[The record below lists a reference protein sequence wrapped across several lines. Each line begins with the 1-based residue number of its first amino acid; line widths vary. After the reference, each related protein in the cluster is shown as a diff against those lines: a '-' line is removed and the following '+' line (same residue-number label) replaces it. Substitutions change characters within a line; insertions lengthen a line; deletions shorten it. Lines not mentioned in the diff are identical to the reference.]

1 MDRAAYTAQLQ
12 ALLPSGAAWP
22 REPEAALTRLLDALA
37 AELAIIDGRAAQLIE
52 EADPRST
59 SELLPDWERVVG
71 LPDPCAGDDQTLAGR
86 RERLVQK
93 LTTRGGQSRA
103 YFIRLAAALG
113 YPITITEFR
122 PFTCN
127 SYCDDGLDPDPWRF
141 VWRVNAPA
149 VTIRPFTAESGC
161 DEPIRAWGNEVLEC
175 AISRHK
181 PAHTNVIFG
190 YGANA

>member
-1 MDRAAYTAQLQ
+1 MDRGAYTEQLQ
-12 ALLPSGAAWP
+12 ALMPTGPAWP
-22 REPEAALTRLLDALA
+22 RDPDAGLTKLLGVIGSELA
-37 AELAIIDGRAAQLIE
+37 AVDGRARQVIE
-52 EADPRST
+52 EADPRKAL
-59 SELLPDWERVVG
+59 EMLGDWERVAG
-71 LPDPCAGDDQTLAGR
+71 LPDPCAGLDQTLAGR

-103 YFIRLAAALG
+103 YFIQLAAALG
-113 YPITITEFR
+113 YAVTITEFR

-149 VTIRPFTAESGC
+149 ITIRDMTCNSGC

-175 AISRHK
+175 AITRHK

-190 YGANA
+190 YGS